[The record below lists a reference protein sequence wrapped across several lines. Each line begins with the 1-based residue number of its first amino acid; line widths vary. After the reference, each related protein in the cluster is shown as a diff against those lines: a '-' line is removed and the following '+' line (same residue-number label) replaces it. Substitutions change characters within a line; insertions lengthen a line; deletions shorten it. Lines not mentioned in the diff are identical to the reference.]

1 MKRFISN
8 GQTIYD
14 RVTNESPTH
23 YICGNKLYAKAD
35 VITDHHPLDELGN
48 KLYLHIVPFYNY

>member
-14 RVTNESPTH
+14 RVTSESPTH

-35 VITDHHPLDELGN
+35 VITDYHPLDDLGN
-48 KLYLHIVPFYNY
+48 RLYLHIVPFYNY